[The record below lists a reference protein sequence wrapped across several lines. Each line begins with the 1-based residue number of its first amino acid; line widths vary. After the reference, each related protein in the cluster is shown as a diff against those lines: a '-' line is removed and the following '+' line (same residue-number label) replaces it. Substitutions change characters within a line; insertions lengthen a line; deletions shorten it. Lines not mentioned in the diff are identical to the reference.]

1 MIRKSILL
9 ICLLFLLHIPAH
21 GQDGLFTDEIGKK
34 VRIPNSPKRIVSM
47 APNLTEILFTLGL
60 QEEIVG
66 VTDFCDY
73 PEAALTKQRIGGF
86 ANPSIEKI
94 VSLKPDL
101 ILGIRDGNRMDTVQ
115 RLSDLGFSVY
125 VVDPIGFDGIL
136 KTIAN
141 IGEVVRRREKSAE
154 IIRKITK
161 KKEAIARLTQ
171 SLPRRRVFFQV
182 GFSPIVTVGK
192 GSLGDDLVRLAGGRS
207 ISENE
212 SGSYPVYGVETIL
225 SKAPEVIILSS
236 MDSKRDYL
244 NLIKMW
250 QSWKEVPAVKTNA
263 IYVIDSN
270 LVDRPTPRVVEGL
283 EAMAG
288 MIHPEISLRSSKQ
301 N

>member
-9 ICLLFLLHIPAH
+9 TSVLFLLHIPAQ
-21 GQDGLFTDEIGKK
+21 GQEGLFTDEVGRK
-34 VRIPNSPKRIVSM
+34 VRIPDSPKRIVSM
-47 APNLTEILFTLGL
+47 APSLTEILFSLGL
-60 QEEIVG
+60 REEIVG

-86 ANPSIEKI
+86 VNPSIEKI

-101 ILGIRDGNRMDTVQ
+101 ILAIRDGNRMVTVH

-125 VVDPIGFDGIL
+125 VVDPTGFDGVV
-136 KTIAN
+136 KTIEN
-141 IGEVVRRREKSAE
+141 IGEVVRRQGKSTE
-154 IIRKITK
+154 IVRKITK
-161 KKEAIARLTQ
+161 KKEAVVRLTQ
-171 SLPRRRVFFQV
+171 SLPRPKVFFQV
-182 GFSPIVTVGK
+182 GYSPIVTVGR
-192 GSLGDDLVRLAGGRS
+192 GSLGDDLIRLAGGRS

-244 NLIKMW
+244 NLIRMW
-250 QSWKEVPAVKTNA
+250 QSRKELPAVKRNA

-270 LVDRPTPRVVEGL
+270 LVDRPTYRIVEGL
-283 EAMAG
+283 ETLAK
-288 MIHPEISLRSSKQ
+288 MIHPEAFGEKR
-301 N
+301 

>member
-9 ICLLFLLHIPAH
+9 TLVLFLLHIPAQ
-21 GQDGLFTDEIGKK
+21 GQEGLFTDEIGRK

-60 QEEIVG
+60 REEIVG

-86 ANPSIEKI
+86 VNPSIEKI

-101 ILGIRDGNRMDTVQ
+101 ILGIRDGNRMDTVH

-125 VVDPIGFDGIL
+125 VVDPMGFDGII
-136 KTIAN
+136 KTIEN
-141 IGEVVRRREKSAE
+141 IGEVVRKREKSKE

-161 KKEAIARLTQ
+161 KKEVVVRLTQ
-171 SLPRRRVFFQV
+171 SLPRRKVFFQV
-182 GFSPIVTVGK
+182 GFSPIVTVGR
-192 GSLGDDLVRLAGGRS
+192 GSLGDDLIRLAGGRS

-244 NLIKMW
+244 NLMKMW
-250 QSWKEVPAVKTNA
+250 QSWKELPAVKMNA

-288 MIHPEISLRSSKQ
+288 MIHPEISFHSSKQ

>member
-9 ICLLFLLHIPAH
+9 TFLLFSLHIPAQ
-21 GQDGLFTDEIGKK
+21 GQEGLFTDEIGRK

-60 QEEIVG
+60 REQIVG

-86 ANPSIEKI
+86 VSPSIEKI

-101 ILGIRDGNRMDTVQ
+101 ILGIRDGNRMDTIH
-115 RLSDLGFSVY
+115 RLSDLGFPVY
-125 VVDPIGFDGIL
+125 VADPAGFDGIV
-136 KTIAN
+136 KTIEN

-154 IIRKITK
+154 IVRKLTK
-161 KKEAIARLTQ
+161 KKEAVVRLTQ
-171 SLPRRRVFFQV
+171 SLPSRKVFFQV

-192 GSLGDDLVRLAGGRS
+192 GSLGDDLIRLAGGRS

-212 SGSYPVYGVETIL
+212 SGSYPVYGIETIL

-244 NLIKMW
+244 NLIRMW
-250 QSWKEVPAVKTNA
+250 QSWKELPAVKMNA

-283 EAMAG
+283 EAMAR
-288 MIHPEISLRSSKQ
+288 MIHPEISFPPPE
-301 N
+301 

>member
-9 ICLLFLLHIPAH
+9 TFLLFFLHIPAQ
-21 GQDGLFTDEIGKK
+21 GQEGLFTDEIGRK

-60 QEEIVG
+60 REEIVG

-86 ANPSIEKI
+86 INPSIEKI

-101 ILGIRDGNRMDTVQ
+101 ILGIRDGNRMDTIH
-115 RLSDLGFSVY
+115 RLSDLGFPVY
-125 VVDPIGFDGIL
+125 VADPAGFDGIL
-136 KTIAN
+136 KTIEN
-141 IGEVVRRREKSAE
+141 IGKVVRRREKSAE
-154 IIRKITK
+154 IVRKITK
-161 KKEAIARLTQ
+161 KKEAVVRLTQ
-171 SLPRRRVFFQV
+171 SLPRRKVFFQV
-182 GFSPIVTVGK
+182 GFSPIVTVGR
-192 GSLGDDLVRLAGGRS
+192 GSLGDDLIRLAGGRS

-212 SGSYPVYGVETIL
+212 SGSYPVYGIETIL
-225 SKAPEVIILSS
+225 SKMPEVIILSS

-244 NLIKMW
+244 NLIRMW
-250 QSWKEVPAVKTNA
+250 QSWKELPAVKMNA

-283 EAMAG
+283 EAMAR
-288 MIHPEISLRSSKQ
+288 MIHPEISFSLPE
-301 N
+301 